1 MRIASLAILV
11 LLVAA
16 APAAASERVVSR
28 DGRVGDAQV
37 GVSRAAAIQAAEGRP
52 TQVRRHASGVRWTYA
67 CGRERGSTY
76 RFDARGVL
84 AEFRTTCRSWRTADG
99 TRAGDGRAIAEFIEG
114 TGAADA
120 GCGLRIRRR
129 GRVGLSVTFA
139 TRLSPVR
146 ALAVTR
152 RSC

>member
-1 MRIASLAILV
+1 VRIASLAV
-11 LLVAA
+11 LLLLIAA
-16 APAAASERVVSR
+16 APAAASERIVSR
-28 DGRVGDAQV
+28 NGRVGDVRV
-37 GVSRAAAIQAAEGRP
+37 GVSRAGAVRAQEGRAP
-52 TQVRRHASGVRWTYA
+52 SVRGARLVYG
-67 CGRERGSTY
+67 CGGDRGSVY
-76 RFDARGVL
+76 VFDARGVL

-99 TRAGDGRAIAEFIEG
+99 TRVGDGRAIAEFREG

-120 GCGLRIRRR
+120 GCGLRIRVR

-146 ALAVTR
+146 ALVVTR